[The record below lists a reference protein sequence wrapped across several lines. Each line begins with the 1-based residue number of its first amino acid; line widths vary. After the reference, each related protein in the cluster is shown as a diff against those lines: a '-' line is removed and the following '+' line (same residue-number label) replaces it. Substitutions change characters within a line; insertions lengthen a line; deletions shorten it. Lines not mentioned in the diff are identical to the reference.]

1 MTNKAIADKFKLLG
15 ALMELHQENP
25 YKIKSY
31 KTAYQNLRRVDEP
44 LVDMPKVD
52 LKKIRGIG
60 DAIADKIL
68 ELQDKGELRLLQEYK
83 AKTPKGIIALMNIK
97 GLGIKKLLQLW
108 QELEIESPGE
118 LLYACQENRLLSLKG
133 FGKKS
138 QQNMESQL
146 QYYFRS
152 LDQHRWAEVANEA
165 EDLLLDLQEVF
176 GTENVALTGPFR
188 REMPVVE
195 ALDFLIADFDGKK
208 LTAAQLFNNLIQKE
222 SSLSSY
228 WQANSKDSNILLRFH
243 PCAKNRFGLG
253 LLESTGGGDF
263 FKTLTEQEDLDACVG
278 LSETA
283 IFEKLELP
291 FIWPSQRDVPK
302 VYWRAKT
309 GKIPPAIEQKEIKGM
324 LHLHSTYSDGANT
337 LSEMAEHIRSLGYAY
352 MGITDHSQSAF
363 YANGLKP
370 ERVKAQWQEINELNA
385 KFSDFHIYKGI
396 ESDIKYDGSLD
407 YEADLL
413 AGFDFIIASV
423 HSHLKMSKEKAMERL
438 LKAIANPYTNMLGHP
453 TGRLLLS
460 RPGYPIDHALLI
472 EACAKYNVAIEINA
486 NPLRLDLDHKWI
498 PYALEKG
505 VKLAINTDAHQ
516 LSGLNDIRY
525 GLQMARK
532 GLLPRSACINCFSAS
547 EFATWCKQ
555 KR

>member
-1 MTNKAIADKFKLLG
+1 MTNKAIADQFKLLG

-44 LVDMPKVD
+44 LAEMQKAD

-60 DAIADKIL
+60 DAIADKII
-68 ELQDKGELRLLQEYK
+68 ELQEKGELRLLREYK
-83 AKTPKGIIALMNIK
+83 AKTPKGIIELMGIK
-97 GLGIKKLLQLW
+97 GLGTKKLLQLW
-108 QELEIESPGE
+108 QELQVETPGE

-133 FGKKS
+133 FGEKS
-138 QQNMESQL
+138 QQNISAQL

-152 LDQHRWAEVANEA
+152 LDQHRWAEVADEA
-165 EDLLLDLQEVF
+165 EDVLLDLQEVF
-176 GTENVALTGPFR
+176 GAENVALTGAFR
-188 REMPVVE
+188 REMPVVD
-195 ALDFLIADFDGKK
+195 ALDFLIADFDGAQ
-208 LTAAQLFNNLIQKE
+208 LAAAQLFDNLAPKE
-222 SSLSSY
+222 PNLPSY
-228 WQANSKDSNILLRFH
+228 WQAHSKENNVLLRFH
-243 PCAKNRFGLG
+243 PCSKERFGLG
-253 LLESTGGGDF
+253 LLQSTGGVDF
-263 FKTLTEQEDLDACVG
+263 FRTLAEQEDLEACVG
-278 LSETA
+278 LSEPA

-291 FIWPSQRDVPK
+291 FIWPSQRDVSK
-302 VYWRAKT
+302 IYWRAKA
-309 GKIPPAIEQKEIKGM
+309 GKIPSAIEQSDIQGM
-324 LHLHSTYSDGANT
+324 LHLHSTYSDGANS

-370 ERVKAQWQEINELNA
+370 ESVKAQWKEIDELNA
-385 KFSDFHIYKGI
+385 NFSDFHIYKGI

-407 YEADLL
+407 YEADIL

-438 LKAIANPYTNMLGHP
+438 LKAIANPYTHMLGHP

-460 RPGYPIDHALLI
+460 RPGYPVDYALLI

-486 NPLRLDLDHKWI
+486 NPLRLDLDHQWI

-516 LSGLNDIRY
+516 LSGLDHIRY

-532 GLLPRSACINCFSAS
+532 GLLPKSACINCFSPS
-547 EFATWCKQ
+547 EFAAWCKQ
-555 KR
+555 KG

>member
-1 MTNKAIADKFKLLG
+1 MTNKAIADQFKLLG
-15 ALMELHQENP
+15 GLMELHQENP

-31 KTAYQNLRRVDEP
+31 KTAYQNLRKVDGALAE
-44 LVDMPKVD
+44 MPKAE

-60 DAIADKIL
+60 DAIADKII
-68 ELQDKGELRLLQEYK
+68 ELQEKGELRLLQEYK

-97 GLGIKKLLQLW
+97 GLGTKKLLQLW

-133 FGKKS
+133 FGEKS

-152 LDQHRWAEVANEA
+152 LDQHRWAEVADEA

-195 ALDFLIADFDGKK
+195 ALDFLIADFDGDQ
-208 LTAAQLFNNLIQKE
+208 LAAAQLFDDLGPVEPNLP
-222 SSLSSY
+222 SY
-228 WQANSKDSNILLRFH
+228 WQAHSKDSNILLRFH
-243 PCAKNRFGLG
+243 PCAKDRFGLG
-253 LLESTGGGDF
+253 LLQSTGGVDF
-263 FKTLTEQEDLDACVG
+263 FRTLTEQEDLEACVG

-291 FIWPSQRDVPK
+291 FIWPSQRDAPK
-302 VYWRAKT
+302 IYWRAKA
-309 GKIPPAIEQKEIKGM
+309 GKIPPAIEQKEIQGM
-324 LHLHSTYSDGANT
+324 LHLHSTYSDGANS

-370 ERVKAQWQEINELNA
+370 ERVKAQWKEIDELNA
-385 KFSDFHIYKGI
+385 NFSDFHIYKGI

-407 YEADLL
+407 YEAEVL

-460 RPGYPIDHALLI
+460 RPGYPVDHALLI

-486 NPLRLDLDHKWI
+486 NPLRLDLDHQWI

-516 LSGLNDIRY
+516 LRGLDDIRY

-532 GLLPRSACINCFSAS
+532 GLLPRSACINCFSDS
-547 EFATWCKQ
+547 EFAAWCKQ